1 MTCPPVIM
9 SEENSYSVS
18 SHLAGVNNEAF
29 SHIFMDSL
37 EIVFQYTKS
46 DIQNILVTKDMDTLN
61 LVQEALYEKAKVLFP
76 LYSSRR
82 PRKRQVVNTIAGD
95 IWSLGFSIC
104 NKAPVRDLDKIL
116 VPISTDPSSQEAE
129 DGFHGCYHGRY
140 TEKKLLFPPVY
151 FFPDS

>member
-1 MTCPPVIM
+1 MACPTVIM
-9 SEENSYSVS
+9 SEENSYSVL

-37 EIVFQYTKS
+37 DIVFQYTKS
-46 DIQNILVTKDMDTLN
+46 DIQNILVTKDIDTLN
-61 LVQEALYEKAKVLFP
+61 LVQEALYEKAKVPLP

-104 NKAPVRDLDKIL
+104 NKAPVRD
-116 VPISTDPSSQEAE
+116 SSYKQ
-129 DGFHGCYHGRY
+129 
-140 TEKKLLFPPVY
+140 K
-151 FFPDS
+151 